1 MAAKKKTT
9 GNTIFSE
16 LEKLFNDI
24 AKEWEQKID
33 QKLKKYEDLLSK
45 EDNYPDDVREAVR
58 QMNSEEYQKLQALIV
73 EKIKQLPGQRLP
85 AICIPKGPYGTSEN
99 MIHVENAMPVY
110 VVYDEDSGF
119 LGTRYGDWLPNNE
132 LSELMNKLSRFNNSA
147 ENENAILEVV
157 SPVSK
162 KYHAPIIH
170 GLFTMSLND
179 LEALAVEL
187 GIGNY

>member
-9 GNTIFSE
+9 GNTISSA
-16 LEKLFNDI
+16 LKKLFNDI
-24 AKEWEQKID
+24 VKEWEQKMD
-33 QKLKKYEDLLSK
+33 QKLEKYEVSLPS
-45 EDNYPDDVREAVR
+45 DVAEAIK

-85 AICIPKGPYGTSEN
+85 AICIPKGPYGTSKN
-99 MIHVENAMPVY
+99 SIHVESTMPVY
-110 VVYDEDSGF
+110 VVYDKDSDS
-119 LGTRYGDWLPNNE
+119 LHIECGDWLPNNE
-132 LSELMNKLSRFNNSA
+132 LSELNNKLSKFNNST

-170 GLFTMSLND
+170 GLVTMSLND

-187 GIGNY
+187 GISNY

>member
-9 GNTIFSE
+9 GNLIFSE

-33 QKLKKYEDLLSK
+33 QKLEKYEVSLPS
-45 EDNYPDDVREAVR
+45 DVAEAIK

-85 AICIPKGPYGTSEN
+85 AICIPKGPYGTSKN
-99 MIHVENAMPVY
+99 MIHVESTMPVY
-110 VVYDEDSGF
+110 VVYDKDSDS
-119 LGTRYGDWLPNNE
+119 LHIECGDWLPNNK
-132 LSELMNKLSRFNNSA
+132 LSELNNKLSKFNNSI
-147 ENENAILEVV
+147 EKENAILEAVYSVV
-157 SPVSK
+157 R
-162 KYHAPIIH
+162 KYQVPIIH
-170 GLFTMSLND
+170 GLVTMSLND
-179 LEALAVEL
+179 LEVLAAQL